1 MAALYKRVLLKL
13 SGEALKGSAASGID
27 FSVLQF
33 ISREVQELL
42 GLGVQVAI
50 VVGGGNIWRGANAEG
65 TGLDRATAD
74 YMGMLATI
82 MNGLAL
88 QSAFEQVG
96 LEARTMSAL
105 RLDQVCEPY
114 IRQRALVHLR
124 RNRVVI
130 FVGGTGLPYFTTDTV
145 AALRAIE
152 VGADI
157 FLKGTNVDAVYSGD
171 PRTDKTAAPY
181 HQLGY
186 DQFLADHLKA
196 MDATAVSLC
205 RENHLPIL
213 LFNMNKPGNIV
224 RAVMQGDIGTLIKE
238 A

>member
-1 MAALYKRVLLKL
+1 MAALYRRVLLKL
-13 SGEALKGSAASGID
+13 SGEALKGNAVSGID
-27 FSVLQF
+27 FPTVQYVAC
-33 ISREVQELL
+33 EVHTLL
-42 GLGVQVAI
+42 ESGVQIGI
-50 VVGGGNIWRGANAEG
+50 VVGGGNIWRGVGNQD

-88 QSAFEQVG
+88 QSAFEQLG
-96 LEARTMSAL
+96 LEARAMSAL

-114 IRQRALVHLR
+114 IRQRALEHLR
-124 RNRVVI
+124 KGRILI

-145 AALRAIE
+145 AALRAVE

-157 FLKGTNVDAVYSGD
+157 LLKGTNVDAVYSGD
-171 PRTDKTAAPY
+171 PRIDKSARPY
-181 HQLGY
+181 REIGY
-186 DQFLADHLKA
+186 DQFLADHLKV
-196 MDATAVSLC
+196 MDATAISLC

-213 LFNMNKPGNIV
+213 LFNMNSPGNIV

>member
-1 MAALYKRVLLKL
+1 MVALYKRVLLKL

-33 ISREVQELL
+33 IAHEVQQLL
-42 GLGVQVAI
+42 GLGVQVG
-50 VVGGGNIWRGANAEG
+50 VVIGGGNIWRGTNAEG

-96 LEARTMSAL
+96 IEARAMSAL

-114 IRQRALVHLR
+114 IRQRALEHLR

-145 AALRAIE
+145 AALRAVE

-181 HQLGY
+181 TQLGY

-224 RAVMQGDIGTLIKE
+224 RAAMQGDIGTLIKE

>member
-1 MAALYKRVLLKL
+1 MAALYRRVLLKL

-33 ISREVQELL
+33 IAGEVQELL
-42 GLGVQVAI
+42 KAGVQVG
-50 VVGGGNIWRGANAEG
+50 VVIGGGNIWRGVNAEG

-88 QSAFEQVG
+88 QAAFEQVG
-96 LEARTMSAL
+96 IEARVMSAL

-114 IRQRALVHLR
+114 IRQRALEHLR

-145 AALRAIE
+145 AALRGVE
-152 VGADI
+152 VGADV

-171 PRTDKTAAPY
+171 PRTDKLAAPY
-181 HQLGY
+181 AQLGY

>member
-33 ISREVQELL
+33 IAGEVQELL
-42 GLGVQVAI
+42 AAGVQVG
-50 VVGGGNIWRGANAEG
+50 VVIGGGNIWRGVNAEG

-74 YMGMLATI
+74 YMGMLATM

-88 QSAFEQVG
+88 QAAFEQVRI
-96 LEARTMSAL
+96 EARVMSAL

-114 IRQRALVHLR
+114 IRQRALEHLR

-130 FVGGTGLPYFTTDTV
+130 FVGGTGLPFFTTDTV
-145 AALRAIE
+145 AALRGVE
-152 VGADI
+152 VGADV

-171 PRTDKTAAPY
+171 PRTDKLAAPY
-181 HQLGY
+181 AQLGY

>member
-1 MAALYKRVLLKL
+1 MAALYRRVLLKL
-13 SGEALKGSAASGID
+13 SGEALKGSADSGID
-27 FSVLQF
+27 FPTVQF
-33 ISREVQELL
+33 VSQEVQALVR
-42 GLGVQVAI
+42 GGVQVGV
-50 VVGGGNIWRGANAEG
+50 VVGGGNIWRGANCEG

-88 QSAFEQVG
+88 QSAFEQIG
-96 LEARTMSAL
+96 LEARAMSAL

-114 IRQRALVHLR
+114 IRQRALEHLR
-124 RNRVVI
+124 KNRVVI

-152 VGADI
+152 VGAEV

-171 PRTDKTAAPY
+171 PRTDGTARPY
-181 HQLGY
+181 RQLGY

-213 LFNMNKPGNIV
+213 LFNMNNPGNIV

>member
-1 MAALYKRVLLKL
+1 
-13 SGEALKGSAASGID
+13 
-27 FSVLQF
+27 
-33 ISREVQELL
+33 
-42 GLGVQVAI
+42 
-50 VVGGGNIWRGANAEG
+50 
-65 TGLDRATAD
+65 
-74 YMGMLATI
+74 MGMLATI

-88 QSAFEQVG
+88 QSAFQQVG
-96 LEARTMSAL
+96 LEARAMSAL
-105 RLDQVCEPY
+105 RLDPVCEPY
-114 IRQRALVHLR
+114 IRERALEHLR

-145 AALRAIE
+145 AALRAVE

-181 HQLGY
+181 RQLGY

>member
-1 MAALYKRVLLKL
+1 MAALYKRVVLKL

-33 ISREVQELL
+33 ISREVQQLL
-42 GLGVQVAI
+42 ELGVQVG
-50 VVGGGNIWRGANAEG
+50 VVIGGGNIWRGANAER

-88 QSAFEQVG
+88 QSAFQQVG
-96 LEARTMSAL
+96 LEARAMSAL
-105 RLDQVCEPY
+105 RLDPVCEPY
-114 IRQRALVHLR
+114 IRQRALEHLR

-145 AALRAIE
+145 AALRAVE
-152 VGADI
+152 VGAEI

-171 PRTDKTAAPY
+171 PRTDKAAAPY
-181 HQLGY
+181 HQLSY